1 MDKKMPVNTV
11 FPVKEAT
18 LIPVVKQDQLFP
30 VNRIFCV
37 GRNYM
42 AHAAEMGISID
53 KSTQKPFY
61 FFKNADTYVP
71 SGSKVSYPLKTQ
83 NYHHEIE
90 LVLAI
95 GKAGVNIKA
104 EDANEYIYGY
114 ACGLDMTRRD
124 VQLKARDEGKPW
136 DFGKNFPQS
145 AVISDIVRAEDV
157 QVDVNQVDI
166 ELKVNGKVV
175 QSSNTKHFIWNIS
188 EIIEDL
194 STYYELQPGDL
205 ILTGTPEGV
214 GAVKQGDLLEG
225 SVTGITEIKLEII

>member
-1 MDKKMPVNTV
+1 MSAETL
-11 FPVKEAT
+11 FPVKPPV
-18 LIPVVKQDQLFP
+18 LVPVVNQPRKFP

-42 AHAAEMGISID
+42 AHAAEMGVSVD
-53 KSTQKPFY
+53 KTTQSPFY
-61 FFKNADTYVP
+61 FLKDASAYVP
-71 SGSKVSYPLKTQ
+71 SGSAIPYPLKTQ

-104 EDANEYIYGY
+104 EHAFDYIYGY

-124 VQLKARDEGKPW
+124 VQLAARDQGKPW
-136 DFGKNFPQS
+136 DIGKNFAQS
-145 AVISDIVRAEDV
+145 AVMSDIIPAEDI
-157 QVDVNQVDI
+157 QVDVNAVNI
-166 ELKVNGKVV
+166 ELRVNGQTT
-175 QSSNTKHFIWNIS
+175 QSSNTQYFIWNIA

-205 ILTGTPEGV
+205 IFTGTPEGV
-214 GAVKQGDLLEG
+214 GPVISGDLLEG
-225 SVTGITEIKLEII
+225 SVQGVAEIKLHIR

>member
-1 MDKKMPVNTV
+1 MVTNTV
-11 FPVKEAT
+11 FPIKEAT
-18 LIPVVKQDQLFP
+18 LVPVVNHDQLFP
-30 VNRIFCV
+30 INRIFCV

-42 AHAAEMGISID
+42 AHAEEMGISID
-53 KSTQKPFY
+53 KNTQKPFY
-61 FFKNADTYVP
+61 FLKNPDTYVA
-71 SGSKVSYPLKTQ
+71 SNSKVSYPLKTQ

-104 EDANEYIYGY
+104 EHAFEHIYGF

-124 VQLKARDEGKPW
+124 IQLKARDEGKPW
-136 DFGKNFPQS
+136 DLGKNFPQS
-145 AVISDIVRAEDV
+145 TIMSDIVRAQDIKI
-157 QVDVNQVDI
+157 DINQADI
-166 ELKVNGKVV
+166 ELRVNGQTV
-175 QSSNTKHFIWNIS
+175 QSSNTQYFIWNIA

-214 GAVKQGDLLEG
+214 GPVTRSDILEG
-225 SVTGITEIKLEII
+225 SVKGVAEIKLEII

>member
-1 MDKKMPVNTV
+1 MSAETL
-11 FPVKEAT
+11 FPVKPPV
-18 LIPVVKQDQLFP
+18 LVPVVNQPRKFP

-42 AHAAEMGISID
+42 AHAAEMGVSVD
-53 KSTQKPFY
+53 KTTQSPFY
-61 FFKNADTYVP
+61 FLKDASAYVP
-71 SGSKVSYPLKTQ
+71 SGSAIPYPLKTQ

-104 EDANEYIYGY
+104 EHAFDYIYGY

-124 VQLKARDEGKPW
+124 VQLAARDQGKPW
-136 DFGKNFPQS
+136 DTGKNFAQS
-145 AVISDIVRAEDV
+145 AVMSDIIPAEDI
-157 QVDVNQVDI
+157 QVDVNAVNI
-166 ELKVNGKVV
+166 ELRVNGQTT
-175 QSSNTKHFIWNIS
+175 QSSNTQYFIWNIA

-205 ILTGTPEGV
+205 IFTGTPEGV
-214 GAVKQGDLLEG
+214 GPVISGDLLEG
-225 SVTGITEIKLEII
+225 SVQGVAEIKLHIR